1 MYTSVYTSIYIS
13 HPHFLCVFQI
23 NLRGLDGI
31 QGPVYVGTGCVFN
44 RTALY
49 GYEPPL
55 KPKHKKPGV
64 LASLC
69 GGSRKKGSKSSK
81 KGSDNKKSSKHV
93 DPTVPIFNLED
104 IEEGV
109 EGTTI
114 SISASQLCLD
124 IDELGDKKLEKKKI
138 HRYVITILPLNY
150 TSFTRFLR
158 SLSNTRKTL
167 SPFLVFLS

>member
-1 MYTSVYTSIYIS
+1 M
-13 HPHFLCVFQI
+13 
-23 NLRGLDGI
+23 RGLDGI

-55 KPKHKKPGV
+55 KPKKKREAGF
-64 LASLC
+64 LSSC
-69 GGSRKKGSKSSK
+69 FGGSKKKSQSNKKGLDK
-81 KGSDNKKSSKHV
+81 KQSSKHV

-114 SISASQLCLD
+114 YHFS
-124 IDELGDKKLEKKKI
+124 
-138 HRYVITILPLNY
+138 
-150 TSFTRFLR
+150 SFFL
-158 SLSNTRKTL
+158 
-167 SPFLVFLS
+167 